1 MTESEALVIGL
12 ADDFAVVEVA
22 ALPSACGKCGER
34 GGCGKPQ
41 AAPRRYVVRNVIGA
55 RPGDRV
61 VVAVPDGAVLK
72 AAALSYL
79 MPLLLVIGGAAA
91 ATAWAGEGLPAVAGA
106 AGGLAAGLAI
116 LRMTNARLT
125 HGREPSFALTLQ
137 RTVINT
143 EKESRACSNDTSS
156 LSR

>member
-1 MTESEALVIGL
+1 MTTSEARVISLDGEL
-12 ADDFAVVEVA
+12 AAIEVA

-34 GGCGKPQ
+34 GGCGKPE
-41 AAPRRYVVRNVIGA
+41 AGPRRYVVRNAIGA
-55 RPGDRV
+55 CPGDRV
-61 VVAVPDGAVLK
+61 MVAVPDGAVLK

-91 ATAWAGEGLPAVAGA
+91 ATAWLGEGLPAVAGA
-106 AGGLAAGLAI
+106 ALGLLAGLAV
-116 LRMTNARLT
+116 LRMTNARLMR
-125 HGREPSFALTLQ
+125 GREPWLGLTLQ

-143 EKESRACSNDTSS
+143 EKESRACSNDTSP